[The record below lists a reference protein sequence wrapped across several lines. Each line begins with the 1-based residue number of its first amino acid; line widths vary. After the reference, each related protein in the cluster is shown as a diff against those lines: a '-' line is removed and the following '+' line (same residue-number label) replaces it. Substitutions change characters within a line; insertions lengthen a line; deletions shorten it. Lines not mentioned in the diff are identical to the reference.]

1 MLACSE
7 AVPEGCSHETG
18 APEKKKDPLCRTDP
32 NCFTTDIT
40 IP

>member
-18 APEKKKDPLCRTDP
+18 APEKKKKIPSVGLIRTALQQ
-32 NCFTTDIT
+32 I
-40 IP
+40 